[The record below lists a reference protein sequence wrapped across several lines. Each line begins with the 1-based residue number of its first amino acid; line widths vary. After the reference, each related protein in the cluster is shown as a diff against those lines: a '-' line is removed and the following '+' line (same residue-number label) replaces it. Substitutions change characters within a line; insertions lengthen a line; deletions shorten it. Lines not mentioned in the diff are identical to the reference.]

1 MKRNIWN
8 SLWFVGM
15 ISLTAACKTKKM
27 AVVAPPVV
35 KTELVSDKKADNLKL
50 LAGNDL
56 SFRTLSLKGKANLDV
71 NGSANNVGMTIRME
85 KDKVIWV
92 SVTSIIGEVAR
103 VLITPDSIKVR
114 NNFQS
119 VYLQKP
125 FRYIHTFTSNQVD
138 FKLLQAIL
146 SGNTVEK
153 FMTLKSDLEQQN
165 GVWVVKGRQEQLNYQ
180 MLFNTLLK
188 VAETN
193 LNDVNSGQALK
204 VVYGDYQKVLEE
216 LSPSS
221 MKISSMSG
229 TKKINVNLDFSK
241 IERNV
246 PLEFPFS
253 VPKKY
258 EVIN

>member
-1 MKRNIWN
+1 MKRNIQN
-8 SLWFVGM
+8 SLLFVGM
-15 ISLTAACKTKKM
+15 ISLAAACKMKKT
-27 AVVAPPVV
+27 VVTAPPVG
-35 KTELVSDKKADNLKL
+35 KTEVVADKKADNLRL
-50 LAGNDL
+50 LTSNDL
-56 SFRTLSLKGKANLDV
+56 TFHTLSLKGKANLDV

-85 KDKVIWV
+85 KDKVIWM
-92 SVTSIIGEVAR
+92 SATSILGEVAR

-125 FRYIHTFTSNQVD
+125 FSYMHTSTNNQVD
-138 FKLLQAIL
+138 FKVLQAIF

-153 FMTLKSDLEQQN
+153 FMTLKSDLDLEN
-165 GVWVVKGRQEQLNYQ
+165 GIWVVKGRQEYLSYQL
-180 MLFNTLLK
+180 LFNTLLK

-204 VVYGDYQKVLEE
+204 VVYGDYQKVSEGLF
-216 LSPSS
+216 PSS
-221 MKISSMSG
+221 MKLSSMSG
-229 TKKINVNLDFSK
+229 TKKINLNLDFSK
-241 IERNV
+241 IECNV
-246 PLEFPFS
+246 PVEFPFS

>member
-1 MKRNIWN
+1 MKRNTWN
-8 SLWFVGM
+8 SLLFVGM
-15 ISLTAACKTKKM
+15 ISLTVACKTKKLL
-27 AVVAPPVV
+27 VVAPPVT
-35 KTELVSDKKADNLKL
+35 KTEIVTDKKAENLKL

-56 SFRTLSLKGKANLDV
+56 SFRTLALKGKANLDI

-103 VLITPDSIKVR
+103 VLITPDSIKIR

-125 FRYIHTFTSNQVD
+125 FRYIHSFTSKQVD
-138 FKLLQAIL
+138 FTLLQAVL
-146 SGNTVEK
+146 SGNTVDR
-153 FMTLKSDLEQQN
+153 FMTLKSNLDLEN
-165 GVWVVKGRQEQLNYQ
+165 GVWVLKGRQETLSYE

-216 LSPSS
+216 LFPSS
-221 MKISSMSG
+221 TKISSMSG
-229 TKKINVNLDFSK
+229 TRKINVNLDFSK

>member
-1 MKRNIWN
+1 MKRNIRN
-8 SLWFVGM
+8 SLLFVGM

-27 AVVAPPVV
+27 VVTAPPVG
-35 KTELVSDKKADNLKL
+35 KTEVVVDKKADNLKL
-50 LAGNDL
+50 LAANDL
-56 SFRTLSLKGKANLDV
+56 SFNTLALKGKANLDI
-71 NGSANNVGMTIRME
+71 NGSANNVGMTIRMQ
-85 KDKVIWV
+85 KDKMIWV
-92 SVTSIIGEVAR
+92 SVSSILGEVAR

-125 FRYIHTFTSNQVD
+125 FNYIHTFTNNQVD
-138 FKLLQAIL
+138 FKLLQAIF
-146 SGNTVEK
+146 SGNTVDQ
-153 FMTLKSDLEQQN
+153 FMILKSDLNLEN
-165 GVWVVKGRQEQLNYQ
+165 GVWVLKGRQENLNYQ
-180 MLFNTLLK
+180 VLFNTLLK

-204 VVYGDYQKVLEE
+204 VVYGDYQKVLEG
-216 LSPSS
+216 LFPSS
-221 MKISSMSG
+221 IRISSMSG
-229 TKKINVNLDFSK
+229 TRKINVNLDFSK